1 MSTVSEFSPV
11 RIGVCPVGVEWVAY
25 RPEYVERMRAR
36 LAAIWSKHAERL
48 AEADTS
54 SRSEWTGR
62 RFRTRSGRVL
72 LCLGSVSVDA
82 DICPAFIACDRHGV
96 PFGRVFY
103 GAWRCDHYPARSS
116 AVYALSRGER
126 IEFSA
131 ALD

>member
-11 RIGVCPVGVEWVAY
+11 HVGVSPAGVEWIA
-25 RPEYVERMRAR
+25 RKPEHVERMRAR
-36 LAAIWSKHAERL
+36 LAILWAEHAERL
-48 AEADTS
+48 AEADTTPE
-54 SRSEWTGR
+54 SRWTGR
-62 RFRTRSGRVL
+62 RFRSASGRVL

-103 GAWRCDHYPARSS
+103 GAWMCDYYPARSS